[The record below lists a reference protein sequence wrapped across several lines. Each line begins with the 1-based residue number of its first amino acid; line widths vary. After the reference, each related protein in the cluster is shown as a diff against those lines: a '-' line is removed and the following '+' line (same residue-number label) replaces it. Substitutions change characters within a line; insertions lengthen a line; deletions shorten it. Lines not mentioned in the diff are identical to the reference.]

1 MKVQAKKYAQY
12 TIRGIPPDVDERLRR
27 KAARLKQSLNQV
39 IVDELTRATIG
50 RLRKSDFSDV
60 VGKWTPD
67 PKFDEVIAAQ
77 RQIDRGKW
85 K

>member
-1 MKVQAKKYAQY
+1 MQAKKYAQY